1 MREREDRC
9 NALYA
14 VCAAGRWGQDCSRE
28 CDCVNG
34 GSCDP
39 NTGACTCPPGWLG
52 AICDTKCPPGTF
64 GLACADQCSCHNS
77 GEVWSSILQP
87 DMIQSLFQCDHISG
101 ACQCGAG
108 WQGALCEEPC
118 PPGSHGYNCTKSCQC
133 QHGGKCHPV
142 TGSCSCTPGWEV
154 SSGEDQHSAFCL

>member
-1 MREREDRC
+1 MLCVQSALLVAGVRTAPESVTVSTEDRVTPTQEPAPVLLAGWEPSVIQSVLRAPSAWPVLTS
-9 NALYA
+9 ALA
-14 VCAAGRWGQDCSRE
+14 TTQERLGQHS
-28 CDCVNG
+28 
-34 GSCDP
+34 
-39 NTGACTCPPGWLG
+39 
-52 AICDTKCPPGTF
+52 
-64 GLACADQCSCHNS
+64 
-77 GEVWSSILQP
+77 LQP
-87 DMIQSLFQCDHISG
+87 DMILSLFQCDHISG